1 MSSRPHLPCLQAAKP
16 LVQHLRSLLYF
27 SLVIFSFSQFPLPP
41 SSRIRSLILV
51 SFITHPFDSFSLY
64 QGQKNQT
71 EERRGE
77 GRGSPLNPSPS
88 ILFLVDLVLPFCKL
102 SFFVLFTIKSYQQPP
117 VHLLHSN
124 WIENLVSSLSSR
136 FVRSLMN
143 LSSPDLLIRGGNVHK
158 WLPTFSNLSSC
169 STLKAES
176 VLTKESLQLGVPEV
190 CKWAIVQSLASARMP
205 WILRAALTFSRSRTE

>member
-77 GRGSPLNPSPS
+77 GRGRPQRPPTPETALPQGRASIQPAHNTLCDDKTSPPRAPSRDAEDTPAS
-88 ILFLVDLVLPFCKL
+88 VLPP
-102 SFFVLFTIKSYQQPP
+102 SDAGP
-117 VHLLHSN
+117 VDEDS
-124 WIENLVSSLSSR
+124 
-136 FVRSLMN
+136 
-143 LSSPDLLIRGGNVHK
+143 
-158 WLPTFSNLSSC
+158 
-169 STLKAES
+169 
-176 VLTKESLQLGVPEV
+176 
-190 CKWAIVQSLASARMP
+190 
-205 WILRAALTFSRSRTE
+205 